1 MERHY
6 YGAYSYMG
14 TGYEFSAPCW
24 EAYDFRTK
32 KERDEWVKENPS
44 CKVAISRKAVKKI
57 VGDLWDVE
65 PDGLMVRL

>member
-1 MERHY
+1 MLGSIRLQ
-6 YGAYSYMG
+6 
-14 TGYEFSAPCW
+14 
-24 EAYDFRTK
+24 DK

-44 CKVAISRKAVKKI
+44 YKVAISRKTVKKI